1 MKRYIKLISML
12 LIASMALSVCAC
24 DVRRKGFDHIML
36 DEYEKP
42 EHSVETSLPEP
53 TETVPVPTEP
63 DPTTPDPTATAAPNT
78 NYQSGE
84 IKNTIDLIKL
94 SESAVGM
101 GHEDATVYL
110 TQALNLTKF
119 TPIDGLFDKNN
130 VPSERF
136 LRYLDKDIVVDGVTY
151 KSIGMHMMSNKVYQV
166 SFTLRAEP
174 ILAKDES
181 FDSKG
186 INESLSAIL
195 NAAYGNPISGYTEQ
209 WIEFDENGVTG
220 WNDGDYIVSLFW
232 GKGCQ
237 GNKNNDQLVLEIT
250 YKGNI
255 SNKEPSGQV
264 PDPTGTTPAPT
275 GGSTSTTDITCD
287 YVYVM
292 SLLTLG
298 QKVDA
303 AKVWVESILF
313 TKLGDPVTEKSSDKS
328 YTTYSY
334 SCSVKIDG
342 RDYDQVDLYVS
353 ASTDKVYGVSFITKK
368 DGADAIK
375 DYYKS
380 VTDRFKKLITT
391 PPDETSDSGKKN
403 VSVFKAAENIN
414 LTITATLKGND
425 SRCAM
430 TVEDKTKK

>member
-1 MKRYIKLISML
+1 ML

-24 DVRRKGFDHIML
+24 DVRRKGFDHIIL

-63 DPTTPDPTATAAPNT
+63 DPTTPEPTATA
-78 NYQSGE
+78 
-84 IKNTIDLIKL
+84 
-94 SESAVGM
+94 
-101 GHEDATVYL
+101 
-110 TQALNLTKF
+110 
-119 TPIDGLFDKNN
+119 
-130 VPSERF
+130 
-136 LRYLDKDIVVDGVTY
+136 
-151 KSIGMHMMSNKVYQV
+151 
-166 SFTLRAEP
+166 
-174 ILAKDES
+174 
-181 FDSKG
+181 
-186 INESLSAIL
+186 
-195 NAAYGNPISGYTEQ
+195 
-209 WIEFDENGVTG
+209 
-220 WNDGDYIVSLFW
+220 
-232 GKGCQ
+232 
-237 GNKNNDQLVLEIT
+237 
-250 YKGNI
+250 
-255 SNKEPSGQV
+255 
-264 PDPTGTTPAPT
+264 APT

-368 DGADAIK
+368 DGADAIN